1 MNAKILPGLLRTDF
15 PLRPHRN
22 GSWYRSVWN
31 RRTKKSE
38 QFYFGSWRDDPKGE
52 RALTDP
58 EIGWLAR
65 KDAIKAGVDNI
76 RVAPV
81 ASVVTLGELMARFLA
96 HKLGASQSGDLS
108 KVTLGGY
115 LREVRWFVEFLKAS
129 TPVAGL
135 RPEPLQCLHEAHD
148 GEPQA
153 WAARP

>member
-1 MNAKILPGLLRTDF
+1 MNANILPPLPYPDF

-31 RRTKKSE
+31 PRTKKSE
-38 QFYFGSWRDDPKGE
+38 QFYFGSWKDDPKGE
-52 RALTDP
+52 RALKDP

-96 HKLGASQSGDLS
+96 QKLDASRSGDLS
-108 KVTLGGY
+108 KVTL
-115 LREVRWFVEFLKAS
+115 
-129 TPVAGL
+129 AG
-135 RPEPLQCLHEAHD
+135 
-148 GEPQA
+148 
-153 WAARP
+153 